1 MLVSYLAA
9 RAGGDCPPP
18 NRPDGPKRRIVQ
30 PVLQAFV
37 SAIVLGLAVGSLA
50 RWAVP
55 GPDPMP
61 LWLTIFIGLTGSLV
75 GGGITAAIVG
85 TSTRGDLFATVMVSI
100 GVAALLVIAYRRF
113 VQDRPVTGPDA
124 MRLPTRGFGIPRLR
138 ARLEQAGIDP
148 DSIGAEGG
156 PRALPHKREELEQ
169 QENLRK
175 LEDLWRAG
183 ILTEDEFQAKRA
195 KLLGSDGG

>member
-1 MLVSYLAA
+1 
-9 RAGGDCPPP
+9 
-18 NRPDGPKRRIVQ
+18 
-30 PVLQAFV
+30 VLQAFL
-37 SAIVLGLAVGSLA
+37 SAIVLGFAVGGLA

-61 LWLTIFIGLTGSLV
+61 AWLTIFIGLTGSLV

-85 TSTRGDLFATVMVSI
+85 TSTRGDLFATVMASI
-100 GVAALLVIAYRRF
+100 GIAALLVIAYRRF
-113 VQDRPVTGPDA
+113 VQQRPVTGPEA

-138 ARLEQAGIDP
+138 ARLERAGIDP
-148 DSIGAEGG
+148 DSVGAEGG
-156 PRALPHKREELEQ
+156 LRVLPERREDLEL

-183 ILTEDEFQAKRA
+183 VLTDDEFHEKRA
-195 KLLGSDGG
+195 KLLESGSS

>member
-1 MLVSYLAA
+1 M
-9 RAGGDCPPP
+9 
-18 NRPDGPKRRIVQ
+18 
-30 PVLQAFV
+30 LQAFLAAV
-37 SAIVLGLAVGSLA
+37 VLGFAIGALA

-61 LWLTIFIGLTGSLV
+61 AWLTIFIGLTGSLV
-75 GGGITAAIVG
+75 GGGVTAAIVG
-85 TSTRGDLFATVMVSI
+85 TQTRGDLFATVMASI

-113 VQDRPVTGPDA
+113 VQQRPVRGPEA

-138 ARLEQAGIDP
+138 QRLAQAGIDP

-156 PRALPHKREELEQ
+156 PRPLPEKRDELER

-183 ILTEDEFQAKRA
+183 ILTDDEFHAKRA
-195 KLLGSDGG
+195 QLLS

>member
-1 MLVSYLAA
+1 VS
-9 RAGGDCPPP
+9 
-18 NRPDGPKRRIVQ
+18 
-30 PVLQAFV
+30 PVLQAFL
-37 SAIVLGLAVGSLA
+37 SAIVLGFAVGGLA

-61 LWLTIFIGLTGSLV
+61 AWLTIFIGLSGSLF

-85 TSTRGDLFATVMVSI
+85 TSTRGDLFVTVMASI
-100 GVAALLVIAYRRF
+100 VVAALLVIAYRRF
-113 VQDRPVTGPDA
+113 VQQRPVTGPEA
-124 MRLPTRGFGIPRLR
+124 MRLPQRGFGIPRLR

-156 PRALPHKREELEQ
+156 PRVMPEKREELER

-183 ILTEDEFQAKRA
+183 LLTDDEFHDKRA
-195 KLLGSDGG
+195 KLLETGGA

>member
-1 MLVSYLAA
+1 
-9 RAGGDCPPP
+9 
-18 NRPDGPKRRIVQ
+18 
-30 PVLQAFV
+30 VLQAFV
-37 SAIVLGLAVGSLA
+37 FAIVLGFAVGGLA

-61 LWLTIFIGLTGSLV
+61 AWLTIFIGLTGSLV
-75 GGGITAAIVG
+75 GGGTTIAIVG
-85 TSTRGDLFATVMVSI
+85 TSTRGDLFAIAMVSI

-113 VQDRPVTGPDA
+113 VQDRPVTGPEA

-156 PRALPHKREELEQ
+156 PRVLPHKREELEQ

>member
-1 MLVSYLAA
+1 M
-9 RAGGDCPPP
+9 
-18 NRPDGPKRRIVQ
+18 
-30 PVLQAFV
+30 LQAFL
-37 SAIVLGLAVGSLA
+37 SAVVLGFAIGGLA

-61 LWLTIFIGLTGSLV
+61 AWLTIFIGLTGSLV
-75 GGGITAAIVG
+75 GGGVSAAIVG
-85 TSTRGDLFATVMVSI
+85 TQTRSDLFVTVMASI

-113 VQDRPVTGPDA
+113 VQQRPVTGPEA

-138 ARLEQAGIDP
+138 QRLAKAGIDP
-148 DSIGAEGG
+148 DSIGVEGG
-156 PRALPHKREELEQ
+156 PRPLPEKGDELER

-183 ILTEDEFQAKRA
+183 ILTDDEFQAKRA
-195 KLLGSDGG
+195 RLLDAG

>member
-1 MLVSYLAA
+1 M
-9 RAGGDCPPP
+9 
-18 NRPDGPKRRIVQ
+18 
-30 PVLQAFV
+30 LQAFL
-37 SAIVLGLAVGSLA
+37 SAVVLGFAIGGLA

-61 LWLTIFIGLTGSLV
+61 AWLTIFIGLTGSLV
-75 GGGITAAIVG
+75 GGGVSAAIVG
-85 TSTRGDLFATVMVSI
+85 TETRSDLFVTVMASI

-113 VQDRPVTGPDA
+113 VQQRPVTGPEA

-138 ARLEQAGIDP
+138 QRLAKGGIDP
-148 DSIGAEGG
+148 DSIGVEGG
-156 PRALPHKREELEQ
+156 PRPLPEKGDELER

-183 ILTEDEFQAKRA
+183 ILTDDEFQAKRA
-195 KLLGSDGG
+195 RLLDAG